1 VSATPRSPRLASPFE
16 NLGSHYDAVVV
27 GSGYGASIAAS
38 RLARAGQRV
47 CVLERGREF
56 QPGEYPDT
64 TVEAAA
70 QFQMDDE
77 HGHFGSKTGLFDF
90 HANQDIGVFI
100 GCGLGGTS
108 LVNAGVVL
116 PAEPRVLAD
125 EVWPQVLRD
134 DADGMRD
141 GYARAAEMLR
151 PASYP
156 DDFPPL
162 EKLAA
167 LEAAGDSLGERFY
180 RPPINVNYAPDGVNH
195 VGVYQQACRLCGDC
209 VSGCNY
215 AAKNTL
221 IMNYLPDARNHGAE
235 IYTQIKVRHVERR
248 DGCWLV
254 HFEPVDFGREA
265 FDAPEMFVSAG
276 IVVIGAGALGS
287 TEILLRSRERGLP
300 LSGRLG
306 SRFSGNGDFL
316 AFGYNTDRPVNGIG
330 FGDHDVGELP
340 AVGPCIAGIV
350 DIREQDE
357 LGQGLVIEEGVIP
370 GAISVVLAKVFG
382 IAAGMLGNDTDDGL
396 ADFYRERKRELQAL
410 LGGAYRGSLHNTLT
424 YLVMTHDD
432 SNGQVVLQDD
442 RARVNWAGVGS
453 QPIFARVSELLE
465 RATAGLGGT
474 YLRNPIW
481 TKLFGHDLVT
491 VHPLG
496 GCPMGEDAASGVVDH
511 KGRVFSGTEGEGVHD
526 GLYVMDGSIIP
537 RSLGVNP
544 LFTISA
550 VAERACALMALDKGW
565 TLPYDLPSMP
575 AQAGAAARTGVRFTE
590 TMRGFLST
598 AVTDDFQRAD
608 TQARKDDST
617 FVFTLTVIADDLDA
631 LINDVSHAAKL
642 IGTVE
647 APSLSEHPL
656 TVTDGEFNLFVS
668 DPTDVGTRRMRY
680 RMRLSSAEGKTYF
693 FDGYKLIHD
702 DAGIDQ
708 WADTTTLYITVYE
721 GESDAGDPVGKG
733 ILRIKPQD
741 FMRQMTTMQVT
752 NAPDAKARLA
762 ATGRY
767 AAYFTGSLRDVY
779 GRI

>member
-1 VSATPRSPRLASPFE
+1 
-16 NLGSHYDAVVV
+16 
-27 GSGYGASIAAS
+27 
-38 RLARAGQRV
+38 
-47 CVLERGREF
+47 
-56 QPGEYPDT
+56 
-64 TVEAAA
+64 
-70 QFQMDDE
+70 
-77 HGHFGSKTGLFDF
+77 
-90 HANQDIGVFI
+90 
-100 GCGLGGTS
+100 
-108 LVNAGVVL
+108 
-116 PAEPRVLAD
+116 
-125 EVWPQVLRD
+125 
-134 DADGMRD
+134 
-141 GYARAAEMLR
+141 
-151 PASYP
+151 
-156 DDFPPL
+156 
-162 EKLAA
+162 
-167 LEAAGDSLGERFY
+167 
-180 RPPINVNYAPDGVNH
+180 
-195 VGVYQQACRLCGDC
+195 
-209 VSGCNY
+209 
-215 AAKNTL
+215 
-221 IMNYLPDARNHGAE
+221 
-235 IYTQIKVRHVERR
+235 
-248 DGCWLV
+248 V

-265 FDAPEMFVSAG
+265 FDAPEMFISAG

-741 FMRQMTTMQVT
+741 FVRQMTTMQVT